1 MGVVDNII
9 SNPDQWLQNFILST
23 DHSPWWSDDPCWTT
37 DNRQQTI
44 DISLPHLTQ
53 RHVVPAEV
61 ADDVAGL
68 AGEGLGAV
76 AGEP

>member
-1 MGVVDNII
+1 MWVWWII
-9 SNPDQWLQNFILST
+9 LLAVQISGFRTTVSVQILV
-23 DHSPWWSDDPCWTT
+23 CGQTT
-37 DNRQQTI
+37 RVGQQTT